1 MVLRLTLL
9 RRESRRYKVIKTSI
23 RVVSATTET
32 RSSYVQMFCEVF
44 VLKPA
49 NSFLIEAAAG
59 CRPVTLLKKI
69 PWRMVSKEFHEIV
82 LDAQI
87 WNTSAWLLLKDY
99 QNKVVWNILV
109 RDIISHRNLAA
120 SWLLQGLLTRKF
132 EREDFIV
139 SFFMSSDCSREE
151 SVYMICR
158 LINLFYNHGKTY

>member
-32 RSSYVQMFCEVF
+32 RSSYAQMFCEVF

-87 WNTSAWLLLKDY
+87 WNTSTWLLLKDY
-99 QNKVVWNILV
+99 QNKVV
-109 RDIISHRNLAA
+109 
-120 SWLLQGLLTRKF
+120 
-132 EREDFIV
+132 
-139 SFFMSSDCSREE
+139 
-151 SVYMICR
+151 
-158 LINLFYNHGKTY
+158 